1 MMQQLKEQAGFEMP
15 GNRVDG
21 MAHGN
26 CRRTAPYL
34 HGNRVAERF
43 VGKTFYLFGHG
54 GRKEEGLPLTRDSF
68 KYFSDIRQKAH
79 VEHVV
84 CLIENKNF
92 QTGQVD
98 GRLPYMV
105 EKTTGTGNNNLC
117 ALSQFLNLRVNVYS
131 AVNGNAPKAGLASEG
146 LNGLM
151 YLLRQ
156 FARRGYDERP
166 HIAAPALH
174 QTVQYR
180 QGKCGGLACASLSKA
195 HDVPPLHYSR
205 YRPRLY
211 GSRRNI
217 SCRGYSFIHGGI
229 EVKLFKIHNLL
240 LSCSKKKPRIYSG
253 AYVLIFVFFLEQQ
266 INMFGL

>member
-1 MMQQLKEQAGFEMP
+1 
-15 GNRVDG
+15 
-21 MAHGN
+21 MAYGD
-26 CRRTAPYL
+26 CRRYLIHL
-34 HGNRVAERF
+34 HGNRVAEHI
-43 VGKTFYLFGHG
+43 VSQTFYLFGHG
-54 GRKEEGLPLTRDSF
+54 GRKEEGLPLDRYLL
-68 KYFSDIRQKAH
+68 KYSPDIRQKAH
-79 VEHVV
+79 VKHVV
-84 CLIENKNF
+84 CLIENQNF
-92 QTGQVD
+92 QPGQVD
-98 GRLPYMV
+98 GRLPDMV
-105 EKTTGTGNNNLC
+105 EQTTWTGNNNLRT
-117 ALSQFLNLRVNVYS
+117 LPQFLNLRVNVYP

-156 FARRGYDERP
+156 FTRGGDDERP

-180 QGKCGGLACASLSKA
+180 QGKCGGLSCASLSKA

-205 YRPRLY
+205 YRLRLY

-240 LSCSKKKPRIYSG
+240 LSLHNDINKSVCRTS
-253 AYVLIFVFFLEQQ
+253 EQSRPAAR
-266 INMFGL
+266 

>member
-117 ALSQFLNLRVNVYS
+117 ALSQ
-131 AVNGNAPKAGLASEG
+131 
-146 LNGLM
+146 LM

-156 FARRGYDERP
+156 FARRGDDERP

-174 QTVQYR
+174 QTVQYWQR
-180 QGKCGGLACASLSKA
+180 KCGGLSCAGLGKS
-195 HDVPPLHYSR
+195 HDVPPFHYSR
-205 YRPRLY
+205 YRLGLY
-211 GSRRNI
+211 RSRRNI
-217 SCRGYSFIHGGI
+217 SCRGYSCIHGGI

-240 LSCSKKKPRIYSG
+240 LSCSKKKPRSHSG
-253 AYVLIFVFFLEQQ
+253 AYVLIFVSFMEQP
-266 INMFGL
+266 I